1 MDAFHSLA
9 LAVKKT
15 GVRPGFAPQDSAARL
30 QSPRHAETKSP
41 RFGRMEM
48 QIVETGGRFIAEARS
63 VMIDDIVVLLIERA
77 QHFERLKV
85 TLAVIPGAAM
95 SVGEWKANQAHSL
108 TLVARHRPK

>member
-1 MDAFHSLA
+1 
-9 LAVKKT
+9 
-15 GVRPGFAPQDSAARL
+15 
-30 QSPRHAETKSP
+30 
-41 RFGRMEM
+41 
-48 QIVETGGRFIAEARS
+48 
-63 VMIDDIVVLLIERA
+63 MIDDIVVLLIERA